1 MGKDI
6 NKKRR
11 VTGKQCV
18 FIHVCIHIYQIDR
31 LKDSTLWVEIGKF
44 KRGLLKDLK
53 DS

>member
-31 LKDSTLWVEIGKF
+31 KTQRLYSLIRD
-44 KRGLLKDLK
+44 R
-53 DS
+53 